1 MLISPIIVVGQSK
14 GVRFQMVYKIEL
26 QQLTCTL
33 GGL

>member
-1 MLISPIIVVGQSK
+1 MLISPIIVVEQSK